1 MIAKTPVEI
10 LDPEVAA
17 LAAKYDVYEVHKAL
31 AARDVANAYPL
42 AKYPE
47 YLPSTEHG
55 SNPGYH
61 GEFDHI
67 EPGTRADPAMPN
79 LKGLPGYTED
89 CIRYIT
95 PRLGSIIKGVQLSK
109 LTAAGL
115 DELALLATQ
124 RGVLAF
130 HDQDLKDQG
139 IEKFKEFG
147 NHFGPLHRH
156 PTQSLVMAPR
166 TRRLRSVTS
175 HERKE
180 AHSLTECRYVQW
192 HTDQC
197 HEPQPPAVSML
208 VALEVPATGGGDTLF
223 CSATRAYDTLSP
235 AMQKFVCTLW
245 SENSS
250 KLISDSSAKIGGPV
264 RRAPVP
270 IAHPVVRVHPTTGQ
284 RSLFHNPHFST
295 DRIHNLKEQE
305 NIAIGNFLR
314 NHIENS
320 QDFQCRVRWAEGAVV
335 VYDQR
340 VVFHSAT
347 HDYEPGDR
355 RHLLRIT

>member
-1 MIAKTPVEI
+1 MIAETPAEI
-10 LDPEVAA
+10 TVLKVAA

-31 AARDVANAYPL
+31 TARNIATAYPQ

-61 GEFDHI
+61 GEFEHV

-79 LKGLPGYTED
+79 LKGLPGYTEE
-89 CIRYIT
+89 YIT
-95 PRLGSIIKGVQLSK
+95 PRLGSIITGVQLSK
-109 LTAAGL
+109 LTPAGL
-115 DELALLATQ
+115 DELALLTTQ

-156 PTQSLVMAPR
+156 PTQSCIKGHNDLTIIYEGPEPGADK
-166 TRRLRSVTS
+166 L
-175 HERKE
+175 RKE
-180 AHSLTECRYVQW
+180 LGHGSKNTYVQW

-208 VALEVPATGGGDTLF
+208 VALEVPAAGGGDTLF

-235 AMQKFVCTLW
+235 AMQTFVCTLW

-270 IAHPVVRVHPTTGQ
+270 VAHPAVRVHPTTGQ

-295 DRIHNLKEQE
+295 DRIHGLKEQE
-305 NIAIGNFLR
+305 NIAVGSFLK
-314 NHIENS
+314 NQENLL
-320 QDFQCRVRWAEGAVV
+320 
-335 VYDQR
+335 
-340 VVFHSAT
+340 SAMIISALP
-347 HDYEPGDR
+347 HEK
-355 RHLLRIT
+355 

>member
-1 MIAKTPVEI
+1 MIAETPAEI
-10 LDPEVAA
+10 TVPGVAA
-17 LAAKYDVYEVHKAL
+17 LAASALCTSYTSYL
-31 AARDVANAYPL
+31 AARNIATAYPQ
-42 AKYPE
+42 AKYLE

-61 GEFDHI
+61 GEFEHV

-79 LKGLPGYTED
+79 LKGLPGYTEE
-89 CIRYIT
+89 YT
-95 PRLGSIIKGVQLSK
+95 
-109 LTAAGL
+109 
-115 DELALLATQ
+115 LLLVW

-156 PTQSLVMAPR
+156 PTQSCIKGHNDLTIIYEGPEPGADK
-166 TRRLRSVTS
+166 L
-175 HERKE
+175 RKE
-180 AHSLTECRYVQW
+180 LGHGSKNTYVQW

-208 VALEVPATGGGDTLF
+208 VALEVPAAGGGDTLF

-235 AMQKFVCTLW
+235 AMQTFVCTLW

-270 IAHPVVRVHPTTGQ
+270 VAHPAVRVHPTTGQ

-295 DRIHNLKEQE
+295 DRIHGLKKQE
-305 NIAIGNFLR
+305 NIAVGSFLK
-314 NHIENS
+314 NQENLL
-320 QDFQCRVRWAEGAVV
+320 
-335 VYDQR
+335 
-340 VVFHSAT
+340 SAMIISALP
-347 HDYEPGDR
+347 HEK
-355 RHLLRIT
+355 